1 MYDLNDPWIPYIINA
16 LKAKT
21 LFFCNV
27 HYIIQ
32 NNQIIIVDEFTGRI
46 MPDRRWSDGLH
57 QAVEAK
63 ESLPIQENTQT
74 VASIT
79 YQNFFLLYPKLSGMT
94 GTAKTAELEFEKI
107 YKLSVNEIPT
117 ARPVLRADLPDLVYK
132 DQLSKWTAVAKE
144 CKIISEK
151 GQPILIG
158 TTTVEKSEMLAQL
171 LQEYQLSYQLLN
183 AKPENVRREA
193 EIIAQ
198 AGKKGSI
205 TIATNMAGRGTDII
219 LGGNIEFKIRKQ
231 LYTILVTNKIR
242 NSSKTITNVF
252 ASFKNIFGLSQKSI
266 SQLIKLIYN
275 KDFANLSETKILQ
288 ILSNISQTLNFS
300 KTYKYSISFLYN
312 QFIIFE
318 KKNQLIENLIVKN
331 SGGLYVIGTERNDSR
346 RIDNQLRGRCGRQG
360 DPGKS
365 RFFLSIDDNLLR
377 RFGGSDIQSFM
388 QTQLIED
395 NDPIESNLLTKSL
408 DAAQKR
414 VEEQSYDARKYLF
427 DYDEVLDKQRK
438 VVYYERRQ
446 ILESN
451 SIQTRIIAYGEQ
463 VISEIVNE
471 LLEKTI
477 DNKELITLL
486 ENLFGTKLT
495 LNLISKFNL
504 NYSNFDPLELEIY
517 LFQEFW
523 LAYEAKSLELEIM
536 FPGVA
541 RSVER
546 FIILRYLDISWTEH
560 LQKVSLLR
568 DAVGWRGY
576 GQRNPLFEYREEA
589 YYLFQA
595 ISQTTRTLVL
605 YDLLRAET
613 DVL

>member
-1 MYDLNDPWIPYIINA
+1 
-16 LKAKT
+16 
-21 LFFCNV
+21 
-27 HYIIQ
+27 
-32 NNQIIIVDEFTGRI
+32 
-46 MPDRRWSDGLH
+46 
-57 QAVEAK
+57 
-63 ESLPIQENTQT
+63 
-74 VASIT
+74 
-79 YQNFFLLYPKLSGMT
+79 
-94 GTAKTAELEFEKI
+94 
-107 YKLSVNEIPT
+107 
-117 ARPVLRADLPDLVYK
+117 
-132 DQLSKWTAVAKE
+132 
-144 CKIISEK
+144 
-151 GQPILIG
+151 
-158 TTTVEKSEMLAQL
+158 
-171 LQEYQLSYQLLN
+171 
-183 AKPENVRREA
+183 
-193 EIIAQ
+193 
-198 AGKKGSI
+198 
-205 TIATNMAGRGTDII
+205 
-219 LGGNIEFKIRKQ
+219 
-231 LYTILVTNKIR
+231 
-242 NSSKTITNVF
+242 
-252 ASFKNIFGLSQKSI
+252 
-266 SQLIKLIYN
+266 
-275 KDFANLSETKILQ
+275 
-288 ILSNISQTLNFS
+288 LNFS